1 MLGLKKRLGMGTS
14 LSLSLGDDTLNKGG
28 GASAYA
34 SAPAPT
40 GYRWAFVTENGYRV
54 TDGGVPVVDL
64 VRAA

>member
-1 MLGLKKRLGMGTS
+1 MSGPFGFGFRLGPT
-14 LSLSLGDDTLNKGG
+14 LGKGG